1 VSELYDTDRAAWSEQ
16 QAAGGALAEISAILA
31 WAGDHYPTRVNPP
44 TELAWIGPNDV
55 VALFEQC
62 PSRIAHLALVDQRAI
77 CRHFSIPACRDA
89 ALAAWQ
95 RYR

>member
-1 VSELYDTDRAAWSEQ
+1 MTGQEVELRQ
-16 QAAGGALAEISAILA
+16 ILA
-31 WAGDHYPTRVNPP
+31 WAANHYPTRANPP
-44 TELAWIGPNDV
+44 PELFWIGPDDV

-62 PSRIAHLALVDQRAI
+62 PSRIAHLALVDQGPI
-77 CRHFSIPACRDA
+77 CRHFAIPACRDA